1 MRDQRASSAVRH
13 KQGLWPCAFERLV
26 EPRYP
31 IGTVRRFPVI
41 LDNTFHGRIHGF
53 PAALPMAGIGV
64 IKARKN
70 ERARHAAA
78 PGAADT
84 PNVPSTISTKLRSSR
99 GMKRLASAAAK
110 LLRASGS
117 AFSFFLYGF
126 VRRKAVES
134 DQSPGDVIR
143 ALIRQKVAHE
153 MTTAPWDDMA
163 PDLCVIFEGISL
175 VWIDFVSDDA
185 GNFYCCFHRYRF
197 SPNNITAHG
206 QCRCESCSKP
216 HKFAAI

>member
-84 PNVPSTISTKLRSSR
+84 PNVPSTSGPIFSAKKMISTKLRSSR

-110 LLRASGS
+110 LLR
-117 AFSFFLYGF
+117 
-126 VRRKAVES
+126 
-134 DQSPGDVIR
+134 
-143 ALIRQKVAHE
+143 
-153 MTTAPWDDMA
+153 
-163 PDLCVIFEGISL
+163 
-175 VWIDFVSDDA
+175 
-185 GNFYCCFHRYRF
+185 
-197 SPNNITAHG
+197 
-206 QCRCESCSKP
+206 
-216 HKFAAI
+216 